1 MRNLFAILL
10 IAGFLLLGITEIQAQ
25 TMQPKLNQVELIKQM
40 LGNWRVDFAK
50 DTVLYMNNEPF
61 GTGFTCYFKTVVKNT
76 TISETT
82 ELCGYDSKLDKYV
95 AASLEK
101 GKDIEIYALWFKSNT
116 KYEGVPLSDV
126 SNPDKAAIKFEGE
139 IKSKDEVLQTTH
151 INGKVVVIEDFKRIK

>member
-1 MRNLFAILL
+1 MKKSLLILV
-10 IAGFLLLGITEIQAQ
+10 IAGFLVIGLSEVQAQ
-25 TMQPKLNQVELIKQM
+25 TTQPKLNQVELIKQM

-50 DTVLYMNNEPF
+50 DTVLYMNNETF

-76 TISETT
+76 TISETK

-126 SNPDKAAIKFEGE
+126 SNPDKAAIKIEGE
-139 IKSKDEVLQTTH
+139 IKSKDEVLQTTL
-151 INGKVVVIEDFKRIK
+151 INGKIVVIEDYKRIK